1 MTGTQLTKLFAWVI
15 GVLILLWLLA
25 ECLGGTDPTGPMPED
40 VEQQNQ
46 QLVDDCRRTWEALE
60 LMGTAD
66 HENVGRVVDEIEI
79 LAAEIADPELG
90 AMAADFGVRAEEMI
104 DSIEPGDRE
113 AFEEDY
119 RLFRSLTEVDL
130 SMRCAGAAGGGR

>member
-25 ECLGGTDPTGPMPED
+25 ECLGGADTGGPVPEE
-40 VEQQNQ
+40 VEQENQ

-66 HENVGRVVDEIEI
+66 RENLGRVVDEIEI

-90 AMAADFGVRAEEMI
+90 TMASEFGVRAEEMVAAV
-104 DSIEPGDRE
+104 EPGDRE

-119 RLFRSLTEVDL
+119 RLYRSLTEVDL
-130 SMRCAGAAGGGR
+130 SMRCAGAAGIGQ

>member
-25 ECLGGTDPTGPMPED
+25 ECLGGPDPTAPMPED
-40 VEQQNQ
+40 VEQENQ
-46 QLVDDCRRTWEALE
+46 QLVEDCRRTSEALE

-90 AMAADFGVRAEEMI
+90 SMAADFGVRAEEMV

-130 SMRCAGAAGGGR
+130 SMRCAGAAGTG